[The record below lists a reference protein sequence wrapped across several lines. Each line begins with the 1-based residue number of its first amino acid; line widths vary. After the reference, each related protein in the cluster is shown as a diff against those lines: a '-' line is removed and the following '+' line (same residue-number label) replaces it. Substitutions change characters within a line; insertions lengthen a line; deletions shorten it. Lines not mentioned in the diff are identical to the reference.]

1 MSNEPHHDPMP
12 ARQADDGYASDM
24 SSYRVRPGGRVDLS
38 SIDAGD
44 SGSFHSAHDVK
55 AELKRQ
61 RKRIAALQERLYA
74 EHRRSLLVV
83 LQALDTGGKDGAVRG
98 VFRGVNPQ
106 GCQVTS
112 FKAPTP
118 EELDHDVLWRYHTK
132 APGRGMIGIFNRSH
146 YEEVLI
152 VRVKG
157 LAPDSDWDRRYAA
170 INAFERNLAD
180 NGTTILKFYL
190 HISKGEQKRRLQS
203 RLDDPEKHWKF
214 DPADLVERGRW
225 DDYMAA
231 FEDALSACS
240 TEAAPWYVVPA
251 NHKWYRNLVLART
264 IADTL
269 EGMGPRF
276 PPPAEGL
283 DQIVI
288 PD

>member
-1 MSNEPHHDPMP
+1 MRDEPGDAASSTQTP
-12 ARQADDGYASDM
+12 DDVTGKTIP
-24 SSYRVRPGGRVDLS
+24 SYRVQPGSRVDLS
-38 SIDAGD
+38 AIDAGD
-44 SGSFHSAHDVK
+44 SGPFHAAHDVK

-61 RKRIAALQERLYA
+61 RKRIEALQERLYA
-74 EHRRSLLVV
+74 GHRQSLLVV
-83 LQALDTGGKDGAVRG
+83 LQALDTGGKDGAIRG
-98 VFRGVNPQ
+98 VFNGINPQ
-106 GCQVTS
+106 GCDVTS
-112 FKAPTP
+112 FKQPSI
-118 EELDHDVLWRYHTK
+118 EELDHDFLWRYHRK

-152 VRVKG
+152 VKVKD
-157 LAPDSDWDRRYAA
+157 LAPGSDWDRRYAA

-180 NGTTILKFYL
+180 SGTTILKFYL
-190 HISKGEQKRRLQS
+190 HISKAEQKRRLQS

-225 DDYMAA
+225 DDYMTA

-240 TEAAPWYVVPA
+240 TDAAPWYVIPA

-269 EGMGPRF
+269 EAMGPRF
-276 PPPAEGL
+276 PPAAPGL
-283 DQIVI
+283 DEIVI